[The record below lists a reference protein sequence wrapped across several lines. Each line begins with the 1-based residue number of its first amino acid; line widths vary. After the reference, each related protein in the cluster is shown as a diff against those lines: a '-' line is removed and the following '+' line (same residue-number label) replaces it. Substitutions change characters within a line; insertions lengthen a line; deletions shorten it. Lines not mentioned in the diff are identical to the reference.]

1 MRLTPSSPTHTH
13 THKRNYSALT
23 ALRNVAED
31 CVDSDFNARLPTNRR
46 TDILK
51 QLNGELPEILPR
63 LFQVMAR
70 TYEGMRACAC
80 VCKERGGCLRVCLTF
95 ALGPCVCE
103 AGWT

>member
-1 MRLTPSSPTHTH
+1 MVEPRLICTTYDTTRHLLA
-13 THKRNYSALT
+13 ALT

-51 QLNGELPEILPR
+51 QLNGELPEVLPR

-70 TYEGMRACAC
+70 TYEGECM
-80 VCKERGGCLRVCLTF
+80 VWLE
-95 ALGPCVCE
+95 
-103 AGWT
+103 